1 MIAFINMPSRT
12 LFRVAILPCI
22 LFTCLAY
29 PVKAQLFGNKSGGSD
44 LQKSVDSLQA
54 GMMDMQRQLER
65 IQLENSQMR
74 GQLELLQKQSEDLQ
88 SSQRLYFKDVDSRLT
103 KMEPQKTEIEGI
115 SGVLAPDEKSSFS
128 TALKAFQ
135 DGEYEKADTQLSA
148 FIKKYP
154 DSPYSPVAMY
164 WLGNSKYA
172 LKNYS
177 GATIQF
183 EKLIAQFPNHM
194 RTPPA
199 MLMMANAQLATG
211 NKLVANLL
219 LTNLVSNY
227 PNSQA
232 ALEAKVL
239 LGSATSAPNAP
250 ANALIASAPAAA
262 NPPSNP
268 LAAAPTIT
276 PTNAP
281 VAVMAPA
288 ETLPGCPP
296 TDSTFTTFKPTAP
309 NKMGDFVYIV
319 SKDKQ
324 VVCVRDSTGKIE
336 QKSLDQPDSQSFTST
351 SFFGKPPFLLMS
363 NGLAQIDVFFQ
374 GQKVP
379 TQGMTAKSIRLE
391 QTEIPQTKN

>member
-1 MIAFINMPSRT
+1 MPLRT
-12 LFRVAILPCI
+12 LFKTIVLPLI
-22 LFTCLAY
+22 LFSCLAY
-29 PVKAQLFGNKSGGSD
+29 PVKAQIFGNKSGGSD
-44 LQKSVDSLQA
+44 PQKSIDSLQV

-88 SSQRLYFKDVDSRLT
+88 SSQRLYFKDVDSRLA

-115 SGVLAPDEKSSFS
+115 SGVLAADEKSSFS
-128 TALKAFQ
+128 AALKAFQ
-135 DGEYEKADTQLSA
+135 DGEYEKADTQLTV

-154 DSPYSPVAMY
+154 DSPYLPVAMY

-227 PNSQA
+227 PSSQA
-232 ALEAKVL
+232 AIEAKVL
-239 LGSATSAPNAP
+239 LGSGTNAPNAP
-250 ANALIASAPAAA
+250 TNTIIAGAPVT
-262 NPPSNP
+262 NPPNNP
-268 LAAAPTIT
+268 LAAATSITPTIT

-281 VAVMAPA
+281 VAARTPA
-288 ETLPGCPP
+288 EALPGCPP
-296 TDSTFTTFKPTAP
+296 VDSTFTTFKPTAP

-319 SKDKQ
+319 GKDKQ
-324 VVCVRDSTGKIE
+324 VVCVSDSTGKIE
-336 QKSLDQPDSQSFTST
+336 QKSLDQPESQSLVST

-379 TQGMTAKSIRLE
+379 TQGITSKSIRLE
-391 QTEIPQTKN
+391 QTEIPQAKN